1 MTRYKICYI
10 NGKTEKS
17 RRAIDAESH
26 QEAYKKYL
34 EIDGVRN
41 YPIKTYSFSDK
52 TEMLWEEHNAS
63 ISEQAKKQFHSNVN
77 QELGIKKK
85 QFELSKPKG
94 DQQIAKKESH
104 EFDLVVEHLQ
114 FSNKILGRI
123 EELQERQIDEIKS
136 VQWWMRF
143 GIAMI
148 LVQIITAKIKLGL

>member
-1 MTRYKICYI
+1 MPRYKACYI
-10 NGKTEKS
+10 NGKKEIS
-17 RRAIDAESH
+17 SRAIDTSNH
-26 QEAYKKYL
+26 KDAYKRYL

-63 ISEQAKKQFHSNVN
+63 ISEQAKKQF
-77 QELGIKKK
+77 
-85 QFELSKPKG
+85 ELSKPKG

-104 EFDLVVEHLQ
+104 EFGLIVEHLQ

-123 EELQERQIDEIKS
+123 EALQERQIDEIKS

-143 GIAMI
+143 GILMI

>member
-17 RRAIDAESH
+17 TCSFDAESH

-52 TEMLWEEHNAS
+52 TERLWEEHD
-63 ISEQAKKQFHSNVN
+63 KQFDLNVN

-85 QFELSKPKG
+85 QFELSKPKA
-94 DQQIAKKESH
+94 DQLIAKKESH

-123 EELQERQIDEIKS
+123 EALQERQINEIKS

-148 LVQIITAKIKLGL
+148 LVQIITAKMKLGL

>member
-1 MTRYKICYI
+1 MPRYKVCYI
-10 NGKTEKS
+10 DGKKEIS
-17 RRAIDAESH
+17 SRAIDTLNH
-26 QEAYKKYL
+26 KDAYKRYL

-85 QFELSKPKG
+85 QFELSKLKG

-104 EFDLVVEHLQ
+104 EFGLIVEHL
-114 FSNKILGRI
+114 
-123 EELQERQIDEIKS
+123 
-136 VQWWMRF
+136 
-143 GIAMI
+143 
-148 LVQIITAKIKLGL
+148 